1 VIGKHELSDLED
13 KKLFEKRNG
22 ILINKINHLSI
33 VDSSKSR
40 YFYLIYVCKLARLF
54 NSMGVFMPSAHIS
67 SADGYLFR
75 YAIANSCKRR
85 WGLTISAIL
94 IW

>member
-54 NSMGVFMPSAHIS
+54 NSMGFLCHQHIFPVLMATS
-67 SADGYLFR
+67 FATLLRTVVNVDGD
-75 YAIANSCKRR
+75 
-85 WGLTISAIL
+85 
-94 IW
+94 

>member
-40 YFYLIYVCKLARLF
+40 YF
-54 NSMGVFMPSAHIS
+54 
-67 SADGYLFR
+67 
-75 YAIANSCKRR
+75 
-85 WGLTISAIL
+85 
-94 IW
+94 